1 MDFEQFFNEAMKQNA
16 EEQRTVKCA
25 LMLKDD
31 VRFFSL
37 TPSQY
42 SLLMYLA
49 NDEISFYNS
58 AVIPLDEGTFETF

>member
-1 MDFEQFFNEAMKQNA
+1 MDFEQFSNEAMKQNA
-16 EEQRTVKCA
+16 EEQRTINCV

-49 NDEISFYNS
+49 NNEISFYNS
-58 AVIPLDEGTFETF
+58 AVIPLSESAFETF